1 MNTDLTHS
9 AIVSLIHTV
18 RGQRVILDSDLA
30 RLYNVPTKRINEQTR
45 RNPERFLGDF
55 AFRLSAAEAN
65 NLRSQFATSSWG
77 GRRYLP
83 FAFTEQGIAM
93 LSGILRSK
101 RAVLMNIA
109 IMRAFV
115 KLRQILS
122 SHKELAQKFNELEK
136 RIQKHDVE
144 IYSIFKAIR
153 NLMADPEKSKKKIGF
168 LRD

>member
-1 MNTDLTHS
+1 MRRSARRAAAEADVRAPPLGQNDVFVRIAIMNTDLTHS

-83 FAFTEQGIAM
+83 FAFTEHG
-93 LSGILRSK
+93 
-101 RAVLMNIA
+101 A
-109 IMRAFV
+109 IMAASM
-115 KLRQILS
+115 S
-122 SHKELAQKFNELEK
+122 STRRE
-136 RIQKHDVE
+136 
-144 IYSIFKAIR
+144 
-153 NLMADPEKSKKKIGF
+153 P
-168 LRD
+168 